1 MAGDFL
7 ILVDASGKIKYYLIE
22 DNATICEFKTNNPIV
37 KIFPNYSGT
46 KCICMD
52 NTGNG
57 FLYNPVDSLTI
68 FIPNFS
74 GQTKTLLWD
83 IDDPN
88 LFIAVDNEKMQTY
101 LYTPLSLEGP

>member
-1 MAGDFL
+1 L
-7 ILVDASGKIKYYLIE
+7 ILIDAAGKIKYYLIE
-22 DNATICEFKTNNPIV
+22 DNTTICEYKGNNPIV

-57 FLYNPVDSLTI
+57 FLYNPVDNSTI
-68 FIPNFS
+68 FIPNFQ
-74 GQTKTLLWD
+74 GQTKTVLWD

-88 LFIAVDNEKMQTY
+88 LFITMDNEKM
-101 LYTPLSLEGP
+101 